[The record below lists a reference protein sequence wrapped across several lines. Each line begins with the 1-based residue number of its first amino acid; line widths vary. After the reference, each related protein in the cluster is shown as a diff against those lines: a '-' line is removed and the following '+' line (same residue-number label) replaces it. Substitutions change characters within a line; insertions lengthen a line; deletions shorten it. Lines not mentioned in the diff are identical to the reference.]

1 MRGCAMNLT
10 TSITTTAG
18 ATLVVLLL
26 SGCVGGSLDAN
37 APTGSEQTAPS
48 VDEQTA
54 PPADSTLAPERD
66 AVIVVAGVD
75 VDGLNVTVSGYIAGI
90 LEAGGECIYSFRG
103 LSAETSVTATG
114 EPDRSVTSCG
124 TSQVPIDQFTKGTWE
139 ITMSY
144 TALDGTVTTS
154 LPTALEIP

>member
-18 ATLVVLLL
+18 AALVVLLL

-37 APTGSEQTAPS
+37 APTGS
-48 VDEQTA
+48 EQTA

>member
-1 MRGCAMNLT
+1 MKLI
-10 TSITTTAG
+10 TSISTTG
-18 ATLVVLLL
+18 AAALLL
-26 SGCVGGSLDAN
+26 LLLTGCVGGSPDDGN
-37 APTGSEQTAPS
+37 VPTA

-54 PPADSTLAPERD
+54 PPVDSTLAPERD

-75 VDGLNVTVSGYIAGI
+75 VDGQNVTVSSYVAGI
-90 LEAGGECIYSFRG
+90 LESGGECVYSFVG
-103 LSAETSVTATG
+103 LSAETSVAASG

-154 LPTALEIP
+154 LPMALEIP